1 MTTLDLDALELALRD
16 RAMAYPEAHEDFPW
30 GERAIKVRGKM
41 FLLLSRG
48 DDSLSVTV
56 KLPVS
61 REFALVWPFAQPTGY
76 GLGKS
81 GWVSCRLEADT
92 EIDTDLLDGWIDES
106 YRAVAP
112 KTLVK
117 MLPDPAAA

>member
-16 RAMAYPEAHEDFPW
+16 RAMTYPEAHEDFPW

-48 DDSLSVTV
+48 EDYLGVTV

-81 GWVSCRLEADT
+81 GWVSCRLAPDT
-92 EIDTDLLDGWIDES
+92 EIDTDLLDGWMDES

-117 MLPDPAAA
+117 ALPDPVTA